1 MQSIQDDYNTQR
13 SPLSIAEYGRTIQEY
28 VAHIQ
33 TLASKEERT
42 KWVYQLVNIMGTLNP
57 QIKLQADYQAVLW
70 GHLYQISGYSLDV
83 DSPYPLPTEDKK
95 AEKPDRIHY
104 SDTGIRFR
112 FYGRNLQNMIDKV
125 TEIEDENLRQ
135 DLVNLIASFMFNSC
149 KIWNDENLTKEVIAE
164 HLSILSKGKLKLSG
178 DEITVT
184 ADASSH
190 FTPKRSFSNSSNNRN
205 NFNRK
210 NNSNNNKNNFNKNKR
225 HRRF

>member
-13 SPLSIAEYGRTIQEY
+13 SPLSIAEYGRTVQEY

-33 TLASKEERT
+33 SLPEKEERT
-42 KWVYQLVNIMGTLNP
+42 KWVHQLVNIMATLNP
-57 QIKLQADYQAVLW
+57 QIKLQADYQSVLW
-70 GHLYQISGYSLDV
+70 GHIHQICGYSLDV

-95 AEKPDRIHY
+95 TEKPERIHY

-112 FYGRNLQNMIDKV
+112 FYGRNLQNMIEKA

-149 KIWNDENLTKEVIAE
+149 KIWNDENLTNEVIAE

-190 FTPKRSFSNSSNNRN
+190 FTPKRNFSNSNNRN
-205 NFNRK
+205 NYNRK
-210 NNSNNNKNNFNKNKR
+210 NNNKNNFNKNKR

>member
-1 MQSIQDDYNTQR
+1 MLSIQEDYNTQR
-13 SPLSIAEYGRTIQEY
+13 PPLSIAEYGRTVQEY

-33 TLASKEERT
+33 SLPTKEERT
-42 KWVYQLVNIMGTLNP
+42 KWVTQLVNIMATLNP
-57 QIKLQADYQAVLW
+57 QIKLQSDYQAVLW
-70 GHLYQISGYSLDV
+70 GHIYQISGYTLDI
-83 DSPYPLPTEDKK
+83 DSPFPLPTEEKK
-95 AEKPDRIHY
+95 TEKPDRILY

-149 KIWNDENLTKEVIAE
+149 KIWNDENLTNEVIAE

-190 FTPKRSFSNSSNNRN
+190 FTPKKNFSNTNRN

-210 NNSNNNKNNFNKNKR
+210 NNKNNFNKNKR